1 MDLSDLSPAPGSRS
15 ARKRLGRG
23 PGSGLGKTSGRGHK
37 GKGARSGGNTHP
49 RFEGGQMPLQRR
61 LPKRGFRSPF
71 RVEYA
76 IVNLAKLEATF
87 EGGAV
92 VDPEML
98 AARGLV
104 RRGEFVKVLGH
115 GSLSK
120 SLTVKA
126 HAFSESA
133 KAAIGAAGGSAEV
146 MTGA

>member
-1 MDLSDLSPAPGSRS
+1 MDLSNLTPAPGSRS

-61 LPKRGFRSPF
+61 LPKRGFHSPF
-71 RVEYA
+71 RVEYT
-76 IVNLAKLEATF
+76 IVNLAKLEASF
-87 EGGAV
+87 EAGAV
-92 VDPEML
+92 VDP
-98 AARGLV
+98 AALVEHGLV
-104 RRGEFVKVLGH
+104 RKNQKVKVLGQ
-115 GSLSK
+115 GTLSK

-133 KAAIGAAGGSAEV
+133 KTAIGKAGGNAEV
-146 MTGA
+146 ITGA